1 MDTHSARTK
10 EGWKRIRGRKRI
22 GRNLG
27 GEEGEMQADG
37 ELYTAAKLHYPAA
50 GGLRR
55 RNGGPDMMACG
66 GGAKPKGA
74 VKITLRGHF
83 SFLRG
88 GGGGE

>member
-1 MDTHSARTK
+1 
-10 EGWKRIRGRKRI
+10 
-22 GRNLG
+22 
-27 GEEGEMQADG
+27 MQADG

-55 RNGGPDMMACG
+55 RNGGGRDMMARG

>member
-1 MDTHSARTK
+1 MHAV
-10 EGWKRIRGRKRI
+10 
-22 GRNLG
+22 
-27 GEEGEMQADG
+27 G

-55 RNGGPDMMACG
+55 RRKGGRDMMARG